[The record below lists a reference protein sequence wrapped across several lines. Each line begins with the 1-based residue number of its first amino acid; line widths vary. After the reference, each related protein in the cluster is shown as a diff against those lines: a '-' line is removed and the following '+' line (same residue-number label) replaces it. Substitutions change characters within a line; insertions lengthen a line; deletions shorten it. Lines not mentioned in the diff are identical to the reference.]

1 MYSVTLD
8 LRIVSTW
15 RSRKQCFFSQSQV
28 NGFIPVMAQSASA
41 TPDSDRLMAGYIIRR
56 EVGQELYYELGEPS
70 EMSATTCRV
79 LFASLGV
86 PTHVS
91 CILILLIA
99 IDRYRSV
106 RFPTVFTSSSV
117 TSASSTGGGGSVAT
131 GSMRSSTAL
140 LLVLLS
146 ILFSLLAAFPVAYY
160 TDAQQVSTQT
170 FVNDLNVSISPS
182 TTSSLDT
189 VAPIAN
195 DMQDK
200 PHFPMYCVEQ
210 WPSPL
215 RRLIYSVLVVIGQF
229 LTPLIVTLI
238 LYAHIGWWLA
248 HRRGQL
254 YRMQKTSTSHIQLAA
269 RLEMR
274 TRRTHRIL
282 VGIVACFAGCWTPWT
297 LYSLYLECTA
307 YAIAGVPVDEMAM
320 VDPGSQDVAVDANL
334 KTTDLVLKARKVGSC
349 RVPTPSNQCTRISLL
364 NSTAFAYV
372 VACQCVDLF
381 ALSST
386 CANPFLYGWLNENIR
401 KSIIRRTGL
410 CKKKST
416 HHDQTTVISMTAN
429 YSHMDKATSKPHC
442 PTNRKSHP

>member
-1 MYSVTLD
+1 MNVSEQDLEYFLSSRFATHRYPINTATIITLYSTVAVVGFIENAIIFSTLLAIGD
-8 LRIVSTW
+8 LRGGSAANVFVGALTVSDMILCVFNVPI
-15 RSRKQCFFSQSQV
+15 Q
-28 NGFIPVMAQSASA
+28 
-41 TPDSDRLMAGYIIRR
+41 
-56 EVGQELYYELGEPS
+56 LYYELGEPS

-182 TTSSLDT
+182 TTSSLNT

-334 KTTDLVLKARKVGSC
+334 KTTDLVLK
-349 RVPTPSNQCTRISLL
+349 
-364 NSTAFAYV
+364 
-372 VACQCVDLF
+372 LF